1 MWFKMNR
8 DPSSWNITD
17 IQNLIDNKIKE
28 SINLEYKSC
37 PALSKY
43 KDPKMEV
50 SKDVT
55 AFANSEG
62 GIIIYGVI
70 EDKHVPIGID
80 EGYDPKI
87 ISKEWLEQV
96 IMDNI
101 KPKIEGIK
109 INQIEMGDD
118 FNARVIYVV
127 SIPKS
132 DKAPHQASN
141 NKFNIRRNFISEAM
155 DIDEIRNQIIKA
167 ESPEV
172 NIELYFRRFKARIEK
187 FRLDIS
193 NPETL
198 HHLEINGTIK
208 NEGGDE
214 VKNAIISIILD
225 ARLSPRVDLWKLEF
239 RPLKLHIGN
248 EVIDIVKIDIKW
260 EERSNMPLF
269 KSVDYL
275 LFQEDIRINFK
286 VSWLNKKEAPFIITE
301 IKVPRMDPKR
311 NLIRFRLEKNN
322 VYLNPEEL
330 PDQFKIT
337 QDDRNRDFL
346 GNPDMAIEP

>member
-1 MWFKMNR
+1 MNN
-8 DPSSWNITD
+8 DPSSWNINI
-17 IQNLIDNKIKE
+17 IQDLIDNKVKE

-37 PALSKY
+37 PALSKDR
-43 KDPKMEV
+43 DPKMEV

-70 EDKHVPIGID
+70 DDKHLPIEID

-87 ISKEWLEQV
+87 ITKERLEQI

-101 KPKIEGIK
+101 KPKIEGII
-109 INQIEMGDD
+109 INQIEIGGKHD
-118 FNARVIYVV
+118 ARVVYVV

-132 DKAPHQASN
+132 ERAPHQASN
-141 NKFNIRRNFISEAM
+141 KKFYVRRNFISEAM
-155 DIDEIRNQIIKA
+155 DIDEIKNVILKA
-167 ESPEV
+167 ESPDV
-172 NIELYFRRFKARIEK
+172 NLEFYFRRFKARIEK

-198 HHLEINGTIK
+198 HNLEINGVIK
-208 NEGGDE
+208 NEGGGE
-214 VKNAIISIILD
+214 VNNVLLSIFFD
-225 ARLSPRVDLWKLEF
+225 ARLSPKDDLGNLEF

-248 EVIDIVKIDIKW
+248 EVIDVMKIDIKW
-260 EERSNMPLF
+260 VERSNIPLYNP
-269 KSVDYL
+269 VEYL

-286 VSWLNKKEAPFIITE
+286 VPWLNEKDSPFLIYE
-301 IKVPRMDPKR
+301 IDAPRMEPRR
-311 NLIRFRLEKNN
+311 NLIRFRLEKNS
-322 VYLNPEEL
+322 VFLNSEEL
-330 PDQFKIT
+330 PDKIKIT